1 MNYNEMYELSREG
14 SLRSARVVVPLLC
27 RIIEPSSVVD
37 VGCGHG
43 WWLSVFKEQGCQVR
57 GVDGAHVDRSR
68 LVIERGEFE
77 VADLSTPCASWVRAD
92 LATSFEVAEH
102 LPERAARGFVRMLT
116 DSALVVAFSAAMP
129 HQGGVN
135 HVNEQWPRYWWDL
148 FAERGY
154 RGTGALRWAL
164 WGNTEVEHWY
174 QQIFLYAREDAIE
187 ANPHLRAYME
197 SPLAPPWPVV
207 HPVLWE
213 SRT

>member
-14 SLRSARVVVPLLC
+14 SMRSARVVVPMLC
-27 RIIEPSSVVD
+27 RIIEPRSVVD

-43 WWLSVFKEQGCQVR
+43 WWLSVFREQGCQVF
-57 GVDGAHVDRSR
+57 GVDGAHVDPAR
-68 LVIERGEFE
+68 LVIERRDFAP
-77 VADLSTPCASWVRAD
+77 ADLTSADVRGAYD

-102 LPERAARGFVRMLT
+102 LPASAARRFVATLCGL
-116 DSALVVAFSAAMP
+116 APVVAFSAATP

-154 RGTGALRWAL
+154 RGTGALRWSL
-164 WGNTEVEHWY
+164 WGNPEVDHWY

-187 ANPHLRAYME
+187 ANPHLRTYME
-197 SPLAPPWPVV
+197 NPLAPPWPVV

-213 SRT
+213 SRH